1 MNDKVTDKRPQFFM
15 VEDAVVSSYEL
26 DPYSGWLYIVILKH
40 ADRRTGEAFPSIT
53 RLTELSKMS
62 RAQVMRSIA
71 ILEEKKLIRV
81 ERDPI
86 PLEGEK
92 RQRKPNHYFILPA
105 TDNPQVV
112 SGRDYPSISQQL
124 GVVSGVDCNHNPIE
138 PESTNHIPPNPRK
151 RGSGSSKVS
160 PRDKAISAFTS
171 NPIAVQLNTTF
182 GNDIPAAN
190 MTVERMNKFTYAAND
205 LLAIGYTP
213 ELITPALKVMAKKAE
228 GWSHGYGLD
237 AFLRYAPE
245 ILQGLKQPKQPR
257 QVQPDNTPFIPILY
271 QAKIERGEMTREE
284 VLSIMGSAS

>member
-124 GVVSGVDCNHNPIE
+124 GVVSGVDCNHNSIE

-151 RGSGSSKVS
+151 RGKGQREQVTT
-160 PRDKAISAFTS
+160 DFLAQ
-171 NPIAVQLNTTF
+171 PIAVRLHELFSN
-182 GNDIPAAN
+182 GIEPSR
-190 MTVERMNKFTYAAND
+190 MTVNAIKQYLNAAYD
-205 LLAIGYTP
+205 LLSCGASIET
-213 ELITPALKVMAKKAE
+213 VNMAYANLQKKATE
-228 GWSHGYGLD
+228 ENWRGFGLNG
-237 AFLRYAPE
+237 FMKHYPQMIAPAPKFD
-245 ILQGLKQPKQPR
+245 LLKA
-257 QVQPDNTPFIPILY
+257 N
-271 QAKIERGEMTREE
+271 GMTGVRNGR
-284 VLSIMGSAS
+284 S